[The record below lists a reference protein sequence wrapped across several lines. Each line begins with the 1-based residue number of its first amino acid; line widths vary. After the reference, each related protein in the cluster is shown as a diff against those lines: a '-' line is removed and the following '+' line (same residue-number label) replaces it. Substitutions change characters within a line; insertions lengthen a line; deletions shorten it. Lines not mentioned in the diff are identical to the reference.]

1 MSEENVETV
10 RRVYD
15 AFGEG
20 DFVRALEEGEPD
32 FEWIPPGQDVQGPVQ
47 GLESL
52 RRFLEDQNEA
62 FEDLRV
68 EAEELKDHG
77 DQVLALI
84 RVRGRVSRKRRR
96 DRYPSGDPLDLSPG
110 PCNRGQVFPEREKA
124 LEAAGLSE

>member
-1 MSEENVETV
+1 MSQENVETV
-10 RRVYD
+10 RRIYD

-20 DFVRALEEGEPD
+20 DFARALEEAEPD
-32 FEWIPPGQDVQGPVQ
+32 FEWIPPEQDIQGPVQ

-62 FEDLRV
+62 FEDFRV

-84 RVRGRVSRKRRR
+84 RVSGRGRA
-96 DRYPSGDPLDLSPG
+96 SGVEFDIRAANLWTFRGGRLI
-110 PCNRGQVFPEREKA
+110 RGQVFPEREKA

>member
-1 MSEENVETV
+1 MSQENVEIV

-20 DFVRALEEGEPD
+20 DFARALEEAGTRFRVDAPE
-32 FEWIPPGQDVQGPVQ
+32 QDIQGPVQ

-62 FEDLRV
+62 FEDFRV

-84 RVRGRVSRKRRR
+84 RVSGRGRA
-96 DRYPSGDPLDLSPG
+96 SGVEFDIRAANLWTFRGGRLI
-110 PCNRGQVFPEREKA
+110 RGQVFPDRRKA
-124 LEAAGLSE
+124 LEAAGLRE